1 MEISILHIIVA
12 LIVLLFITRIEFESF
27 CNVANDDTDYTSMSP
42 LPYPYGFPQ
51 EDLTEIG
58 SYDPHVRW
66 NKCGGCSQ
74 RRFKHF

>member
-1 MEISILHIIVA
+1 M
-12 LIVLLFITRIEFESF
+12 FITKIETF
-27 CNVANDDTDYTSMSP
+27 CNVANDDSDYTSMSP
-42 LPYPYGFPQ
+42 YPYPYGYPQ

-58 SYDPHVRW
+58 AYDPHIRW